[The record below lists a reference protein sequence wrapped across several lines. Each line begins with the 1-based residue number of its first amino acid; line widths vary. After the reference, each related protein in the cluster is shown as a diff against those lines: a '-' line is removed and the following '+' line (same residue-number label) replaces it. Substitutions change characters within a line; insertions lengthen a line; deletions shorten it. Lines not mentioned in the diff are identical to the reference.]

1 MTKIYLVR
9 HCEAIG
15 NVLRI
20 FQGSTDLDISEL
32 GAKQLEFLEKRFE
45 NIPLDRVLSSPL
57 LRTQKTA
64 KAIIGKKDIEF
75 EIYNDIIEL
84 HGGVVEGRPFQEAF
98 NEIEGLA
105 DTWNNHPEDFAPQN
119 GEPMRHAYERIWNA
133 VCTVA
138 RENKDKTVALSTHGG
153 VLRCL
158 FSRLLNGSIE
168 KLKDTPWC
176 ENTAVSLLEFDD
188 NFNCKVVFYNDFSH
202 LPEEFVNRKSRIV
215 SKIDGD
221 KK

>member
-1 MTKIYLVR
+1 MTRIYLVR

-15 NVLRI
+15 NVLRV
-20 FQGSTDLDISEL
+20 FQGSSDFDISEL
-32 GAKQLEFLEKRFE
+32 GEIQLKFLEKRFE
-45 NIPLDRVLSSPL
+45 SIHLDRVYSSPL
-57 LRTQKTA
+57 IRTRKTA
-64 KAIIGKKDIEF
+64 KAIIGNKDIDM
-75 EIYNDIIEL
+75 EICDGIIEL
-84 HGGVVEGRPFQEAF
+84 DGGDVEGKPFQETF

-105 DTWNNHPEDFAPQN
+105 DTWNNHPEDFTAPN
-119 GEPMRHAYERIWNA
+119 SETMRHGYERIWNA
-133 VCTVA
+133 ICSVA
-138 RENKDKTVALSTHGG
+138 HENQNKTIALSSHGG

-158 FSRLLNGSIE
+158 FCRLINGDIK

-215 SKIDGD
+215 SKIGGD
-221 KK
+221 EK